1 MYLLHFP
8 FQSQPLLSLLAVP
21 FLRNELIGGD
31 NPDVRD
37 IFSVIGRVASY
48 RRPGSSLVDMFPALA
63 NFSLYDYLSSW
74 RSKAQKMADADAEV
88 WSRFWYSMKK
98 QVENGTAPHSWG
110 KAFMESN
117 YEKYGI
123 DELGAIY
130 AGYLPL
136 IQL

>member
-1 MYLLHFP
+1 MADGSLNV
-8 FQSQPLLSLLAVP
+8 SPLARGVKLTV
-21 FLRNELIGGD
+21 GD

-63 NFSLYDYLSSW
+63 NFPLYDYLTSW
-74 RSKAQKMADADAEV
+74 RARAQKMADLDAEV
-88 WSRFWYSMKK
+88 WSRFWYGMKR

-110 KAFMESN
+110 KEFMRSN

-130 AGYLPL
+130 AGYHL
-136 IQL
+136 ISSYG